1 MRKRNP
7 EGGFTLIE
15 VLIALVILAVGLL
28 GMATL
33 MTSSLQSSQGAYRR
47 SQASLMAYDIVERMR
62 FNRDRAI
69 TTDDYTLTTSSS
81 ATSNP
86 SCGSGGCTPAQQAQ
100 KDLYEWRTA
109 LTAALPGATAAITRA
124 NDNQYQV
131 TINWDEIG
139 ASVKKQDDTVV
150 APSFSVRID
159 L

>member
-1 MRKRNP
+1 MNKRSP

-69 TTDDYTLTTSSS
+69 TTDDYTLTTTAA

-86 SCGSGGCTPAQQAQ
+86 NCATGGCTPAQQAQ
-100 KDLYEWRTA
+100 KDLYEWRAA
-109 LTAALPGATAAITRA
+109 LATALPGATAAITRA
-124 NDNQYQV
+124 NVNQYQV

-139 ASVKKQDDTVV
+139 KAVANQDATVV
-150 APSFSVRID
+150 APSFSVRIEI
-159 L
+159 